1 MDSLHIYYKVYRLR
15 ADVCTA
21 GLNKKRQE
29 TKNLEETGINKIVG
43 LFSRK
48 KKTKQ
53 ANEIKCS
60 FWRFIRSICQTMPQK
75 SLFVDL
81 IPSSTRGN
89 SGSPNLMRS
98 ATSVNQRGWGRL
110 SLRNWNGSPCQIK
123 PCEVEGRVFDCR

>member
-1 MDSLHIYYKVYRLR
+1 MDSVHIYYKVYRLR

-29 TKNLEETGINKIVG
+29 TKNLEETGINKNVG
-43 LFSRK
+43 LFSR

-81 IPSSTRGN
+81 IPSSTRGT

-123 PCEVEGRVFDCR
+123 ACEVEGRVFDCR